1 MNESTGKELTTR
13 QLNKVEGKQFHNPET
28 NSSFYN
34 NLIEGLF
41 NEWMRGHRQL
51 FEENIILCTKLSKKI
66 KD

>member
-28 NSSFYN
+28 NSSLYN

-41 NEWMRGHRQL
+41 NEWMREHR
-51 FEENIILCTKLSKKI
+51 
-66 KD
+66 